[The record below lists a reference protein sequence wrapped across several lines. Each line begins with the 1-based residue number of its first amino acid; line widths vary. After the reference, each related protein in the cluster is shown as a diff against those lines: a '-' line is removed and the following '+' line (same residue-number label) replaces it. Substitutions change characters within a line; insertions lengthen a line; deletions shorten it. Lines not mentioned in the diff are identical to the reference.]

1 MLKKNKDN
9 FFSWMTFD
17 FDISQIISVAGYFK
31 EIEKAKSEKRI
42 SEDINC
48 IFFTTLPES
57 DEASFNTTNILDVDG
72 SSSFEL
78 TKAELIGTSLASYKI
93 FAK

>member
-1 MLKKNKDN
+1 MLD
-9 FFSWMTFD
+9 
-17 FDISQIISVAGYFK
+17 FK
-31 EIEKAKSEKRI
+31 EIEKAKSEKGI

-48 IFFTTLPES
+48 ILFTTLPES

-78 TKAELIGTSLASYKI
+78 TKAELIGREQVWQVVKFLQNDIPGFKNPI
-93 FAK
+93 